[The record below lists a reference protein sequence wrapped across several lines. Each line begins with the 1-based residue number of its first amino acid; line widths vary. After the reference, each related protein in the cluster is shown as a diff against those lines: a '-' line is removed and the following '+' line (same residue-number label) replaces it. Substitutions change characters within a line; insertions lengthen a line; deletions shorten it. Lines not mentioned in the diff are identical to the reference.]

1 MTFVFEV
8 KKIGNTMYSAKIVD
22 IEDKIDE
29 AVIQMYQGIENN
41 YAEAEREE
49 MMKMIE
55 SIKPSEVAPMLHSP
69 TLSEFFDK
77 YVDDNIKSLD
87 IKDVAIKAF
96 LEKYCCGGPVGLNGP
111 DIMGESVPPQDG
123 EEDVPP
129 QGGEEDVP
137 PLSVVGEKRN
147 EEALPQQVQGAL
159 RSGSAPLQE
168 APTPGRNLGNQGGN
182 GRKKRKKTK
191 KRKHKRKKKTRRR
204 KK

>member
-29 AVIQMYQGIENN
+29 AVIQMYQGIENT

-55 SIKPSEVAPMLHSP
+55 SIKPSEVAHMLHSP
-69 TLSEFFDK
+69 TLSEFFDR

-96 LEKYCCGGPVGLNGP
+96 LEKYCCGGPVGLNAP

-129 QGGEEDVP
+129 QDGEEDVP
-137 PLSVVGEKRN
+137 PLSVVGGKE
-147 EEALPQQVQGAL
+147 EEAPPQQVQGA
-159 RSGSAPLQE
+159 LQE
-168 APTPGRNLGNQGGN
+168 APTPGRNNLGNQGGK